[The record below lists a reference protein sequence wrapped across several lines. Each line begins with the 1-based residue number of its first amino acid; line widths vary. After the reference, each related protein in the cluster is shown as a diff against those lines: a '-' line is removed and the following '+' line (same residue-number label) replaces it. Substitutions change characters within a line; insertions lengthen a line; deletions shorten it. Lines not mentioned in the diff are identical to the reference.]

1 MQDRIENKIL
11 WWCKVMKWDHLR
23 QTYLFGWNNVSVVS
37 WLESTIWNN
46 GWTTFVRVPII
57 NGVNKHDGALVWFDK
72 SSLENIF
79 NSDGNKSF
87 SATAFG
93 TDLGVVTSTE
103 RLLTS
108 FYLGRSNPFSNLF
121 PYIWIFS
128 DPGRA
133 AWRKTKM
140 QSQTFTQTLSLQL
153 LPLRWSWA

>member
-1 MQDRIENKIL
+1 
-11 WWCKVMKWDHLR
+11 
-23 QTYLFGWNNVSVVS
+23 
-37 WLESTIWNN
+37 
-46 GWTTFVRVPII
+46 VPII

-108 FYLGRSNPFSNLF
+108 FYLGRSWTGSLEENQDAITDLHTDS
-121 PYIWIFS
+121 IFAT
-128 DPGRA
+128 PA
-133 AWRKTKM
+133 
-140 QSQTFTQTLSLQL
+140 FEVILSLNHSHL
-153 LPLRWSWA
+153 SW

>member
-1 MQDRIENKIL
+1 M
-11 WWCKVMKWDHLR
+11 
-23 QTYLFGWNNVSVVS
+23 
-37 WLESTIWNN
+37 
-46 GWTTFVRVPII
+46 PII

-121 PYIWIFS
+121 P
-128 DPGRA
+128 
-133 AWRKTKM
+133 
-140 QSQTFTQTLSLQL
+140 
-153 LPLRWSWA
+153 